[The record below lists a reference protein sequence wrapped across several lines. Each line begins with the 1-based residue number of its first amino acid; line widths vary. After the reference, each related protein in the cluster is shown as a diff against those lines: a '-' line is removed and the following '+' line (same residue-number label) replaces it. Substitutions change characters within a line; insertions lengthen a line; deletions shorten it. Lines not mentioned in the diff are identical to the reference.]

1 MTALEALATV
11 IGGFAALGT
20 LIWVMV
26 GSPSLVKAVRNR
38 INNSSA
44 PVHPPKRRVLNIEW
58 GQLEAAARTFA
69 TENSS
74 TYDLVVGIQPDGA
87 MLANLLAARLQ
98 LRCVAMDKYYP
109 QVRRTSFFVFDQNKH
124 SRSVRASMTQFTPP
138 SDIVNPSRVLIVDG
152 VTTFGNGLL
161 KAEEEVFKQFND
173 ARIDFYVYAVDQPR
187 LAASHPEL
195 AERVRY
201 SRAIDNFVTWIHFPW
216 EST

>member
-1 MTALEALATV
+1 MTAIEALATV

-20 LIWVMV
+20 LIWAMV
-26 GSPSLVKAVRNR
+26 GSPSLLKAVRDK
-38 INNSSA
+38 INNSA
-44 PVHPPKRRVLNIEW
+44 EPAHPPKRRIMNIEW
-58 GQLEAAARTFA
+58 SQLEAAATAFA
-69 TENSS
+69 AQNSS

-87 MLANLLAARLQ
+87 MLANLFAARLQ
-98 LRCVAMDKYYP
+98 VRCVAMDKHYP

-138 SDIVNPSRVLIVDG
+138 ADVVNPSRVLIVDG

-195 AERVRY
+195 VERVRY
-201 SRAIDNFVTWIHFPW
+201 RRSIDNFLTWIHFPW